1 MRLAICALIVCLACG
16 QKEQAKRGP
25 FETQTIES
33 LNAAVSLN
41 GSQHHTWWATLKP
54 LDPATFTVPEGS
66 PENPGADFKA
76 SSVPQN
82 LAEIFPGL
90 GRGEMDVWY
99 VKTFTLPA
107 GGDAPVALLLGIIN
121 DKDQAFLNGR
131 MIGASG
137 NFNAP
142 TAQAYDLRRIYEV
155 PAEALKRG
163 GKNVLLV
170 HVRGQSTSTWGLYQH
185 KTAIGP
191 AREILQSE
199 ASAALQAILF
209 LVCYATVACYF
220 LFLFVWQLDRR
231 ENLFFALFCVGLV
244 CYNLLRNQ
252 IKYDLGLDF
261 LFWKR
266 IEYHVLYCLVPL
278 FYWFIRS
285 YYSPPRTRVIKILDV
300 PVAAAHLF
308 LAGGIVHTFIAP
320 DSDDWWRYQLLY
332 AQQIAWPIL
341 ILLALG
347 IILRSAFKG
356 SRDAWLMFAAVLAL
370 VVGMVL
376 DILSNRTVINLPS
389 IFQYIFM
396 LFIITMAL
404 LLANRFVRLHDESE
418 DLNANLEKK
427 IEERTAELR
436 ATVLEAE
443 RIKAQQDGDYFLTSL
458 LIQPL
463 SGIFSQGGPVH
474 AEILTRQKKTFQFR
488 HWKADLGGD
497 LSIVDRIHL
506 QGSPFTVFINADA
519 MGKSMQGAGGSL
531 VLGSVFQSMLS
542 FNRRRADTRAP
553 EIWLRD
559 CFFDLQSVFTAFDG
573 SMLTSAVFGLVAEK
587 TGVLY
592 FVNAEHPGV
601 VLYRNETAQ
610 FLNAETNLR
619 KLGVAG
625 TEEGLR
631 VFVHQL
637 EPDDAV
643 FAGSDG
649 RDDLHTGDDPDGTR
663 RINDDP
669 GIFLRSVERAPHNL
683 ESLFEEITRHGYL
696 IDDLSLVRLGYLE
709 DAPAHAKPAPMPPAA
724 AGLLSQGKAAFAARN
739 APGALSVLEEALKE
753 GGGSQALEL
762 ALRCALQLKQDQK
775 AIELAQK
782 AESFPAS
789 TRLLYLS
796 MRAFKRAG
804 RTQEALDAGE
814 RFVLR
819 SPDHA
824 KGLAH
829 LADLFR
835 KTGQKHRARTL
846 AEQALRRAPGLEI
859 AQKLKQILGLF
870 LLAVPLFSAKLE
882 AQVIDGTVLSRI
894 ESGKDF
900 AWQVTSDSLDVRT
913 ETEAFLKGKDSSDST
928 VRWTA
933 ARVPGE
939 IRTQSNEIWL
949 KLPLHVKPGSR
960 SLALRLGVIRD
971 RDRVYWNGELLGA
984 TGVWD
989 DELPQAY
996 DRRRLYEVPAE
1007 KIRPVNLLLIHVQS
1021 YGRPAPG
1028 IRLGPLSA
1036 GPLTESVRRD
1046 MMRAYIQAML
1056 AIVILSISA
1065 YFLFLYLRRSRQIDY
1080 LYFGL
1085 FAAALAVFV
1094 FVQGDLKYW
1103 ISESFV
1109 GWKRV
1114 EYLSQYLAAPFYYA
1128 FVRQFLPERRGPGR
1142 RMLTNLAIAASAGI
1156 LLAAL
1161 HILISTDVQSWS
1173 DVRTWFV
1180 YPVCFGLLT
1189 LLGAYHIVTR
1199 FKSGEPEA
1207 FALLAI
1213 IVLYASGAAL
1223 QQFIQYG
1230 ILQTGGVLDFFNLG
1244 IVAASGTLLSTRFML
1259 LHREVAFLQKDLED
1273 RVRVR
1278 TEELSAVLS
1287 RVRALREAQD
1297 ADYFLTTLL
1306 LEPLQRNALKHPSLE
1321 SSILV
1326 QQKKRFDFRKW
1337 RAEIG
1342 GDLCITDTVRLG
1354 GKEYAVFINGDAMGK
1369 SLQGAGGAIVLG
1381 TVFHAALSRPQ
1392 RAASASPEEW
1402 LRECYEEL
1410 QNVFVS
1416 FDGSMLV
1423 SAVAGLIDIGEGIL
1437 YHFNAEHPRT
1447 VLYRDGSARF
1457 LAESHLMKIGVRGQE
1472 EFFRV
1477 MREEL
1482 KPGDVI
1488 IAGSDGRDDL
1498 CTGNEAD
1505 GTRII
1510 NADENLFLRI
1520 VEKSGAHLEAIQT
1533 ELSRTG
1539 EITDDLSLIRIRVS
1553 TE

>member
-1 MRLAICALIVCLACG
+1 MIRLALCALVLFAACG
-16 QKEQAKRGP
+16 QKQKAVRGP
-25 FETQTIES
+25 FKTQVIES
-33 LNAAVSLN
+33 LTSSVSLN
-41 GSQHHTWWATLKP
+41 GAQDHTWWVTRQA
-54 LDPATFTVPEGS
+54 LDPESFAAPA
-66 PENPGADFKA
+66 GALEDLGPDFIA
-76 SSVPQN
+76 ANVPQN
-82 LAEIFPGL
+82 LADIFPGL
-90 GRGEMDVWY
+90 ERPQMDVWY
-99 VKTFTLPA
+99 VKTFLLPED
-107 GGDAPVALLLGIIN
+107 GQAPVALLLGIIN

-137 NFNAP
+137 DFNASG
-142 TAQAYDLRRIYEV
+142 ARAYDLRRIYEV

-163 GKNVLLV
+163 EKNVLLL

-191 AREILQSE
+191 AREILESE
-199 ASAALQAILF
+199 AGAALQSMLF

-231 ENLFFALFCVGLV
+231 ENLFFALFCLGLV

-266 IEYHVLYCLVPL
+266 VEYIVLYCLVPL

-285 YYSPPRTRVIKILDV
+285 YFTPARTRIAKILDF
-300 PVAAAHLF
+300 PVAAAHLL
-308 LAGGIVHTFIAP
+308 LAGGLVHLFLTE
-320 DSDDWWRYQLLY
+320 DSDAWWRYQLFY
-332 AQQIAWPIL
+332 AQQISWPIL

-347 IILRSAFKG
+347 IILQSAFKG
-356 SRDAWLMFAAVLAL
+356 SRDAWLMFTAVLVL
-370 VVGMVL
+370 VAGMVL

-389 IFQYIFM
+389 LFQYIFM

-443 RIKAQQDGDYFLTSL
+443 AIKSQQDGDYFLTSL

-463 SGIFSQGGPVH
+463 SGVFAEGGPVH
-474 AEILTRQKKTFQFR
+474 AEVLTRQKKTFQFR

-506 QGSPFTVFINADA
+506 GGRPFTVFINADA

-531 VLGSVFQSMLS
+531 VLGTVFQSMLS
-542 FNRRRADTRAP
+542 FNRRRGDSRAP

-559 CFFDLQSVFTAFDG
+559 CFLDLQSVFTAFDG
-573 SMLTSAVFGLVAEK
+573 SMLTSAVFGLIDEEA
-587 TGVLY
+587 GILY

-601 VLYRNETAQ
+601 VLYRNESAR
-610 FLNAETNLR
+610 FLQLDTDLR

-625 TEEGLR
+625 MEEALR
-631 VFVHQL
+631 VYVHQL

-669 GIFLRSVERAPHNL
+669 NIFLRCVERAPHNL
-683 ESLFEEITRHGYL
+683 PALYEEITRHGYL

-709 DAPAHAKPAPMPPAA
+709 DAPASARPALPSSEAQ
-724 AGLLSQGKAAFAARN
+724 GLLSQGKAAFAARN
-739 APGALSVLEEALKE
+739 ADRALPILMEAFDQGA
-753 GGGSQALEL
+753 GSQALEL
-762 ALRCALQLKQDQK
+762 ALRCALQLKQNQTALTLAEK
-775 AIELAQK
+775 AH
-782 AESFPAS
+782 SYPAS
-789 TRLLYLS
+789 TKLLYLS

-804 RTQEALDAGE
+804 RTRDALDTGE

-824 KGLAH
+824 KAMTH

-835 KTGQKHRARTL
+835 RTGQKEKAL
-846 AEQALRRAPGLEI
+846 ALADQALRRAPGLEI
-859 AQKLKQILGLF
+859 ARKLKQLLTILAF
-870 LLAVPLFSAKLE
+870 AFPIFSGRLE
-882 AQVIDGTVLSRI
+882 AEIDGEVLTRI

-900 AWQVTSDSLDVRT
+900 AWEFTADSLDVRA
-913 ETEAFLKGKDSSDST
+913 ETDAFLKGKDTSDST
-928 VRWTA
+928 VRWNA

-939 IRTQSNEIWL
+939 IRTQAREIWL
-949 KLPLHVKPGSR
+949 RLPLRVNPGSR

-989 DELPQAY
+989 EELPQAY

-1007 KIRPVNLLLIHVQS
+1007 KVKTNNLLLVHIQS
-1021 YGRPAPG
+1021 YGNSTPG

-1036 GPLTESVRRD
+1036 GPLTQSVRRD
-1046 MMRAYIQAML
+1046 MARAYIQAML

-1065 YFLFLYLRRSRQIDY
+1065 YFLFLYLRRSRQTDY
-1080 LYFGL
+1080 LYVGL
-1085 FAAALAVFV
+1085 FAFSLSLFV

-1103 ISESFV
+1103 LYDSFV
-1109 GWKRV
+1109 AWKRV
-1114 EYLSQYLAAPFYYA
+1114 EYLTQYAAVPFYYA
-1128 FVRQFLPERRGPGR
+1128 FVREFLPERRGPGR
-1142 RMLTNLAIAASAGI
+1142 RALTNLA
-1156 LLAAL
+1156 LAAL
-1161 HILISTDVQSWS
+1161 AGLALAAAHILLSADVQSWTT
-1173 DVRTWFV
+1173 VRSWFV
-1180 YPVCFGLLT
+1180 YPVCFGVLG
-1189 LLGAYHIVTR
+1189 LLGAHHIVTR
-1199 FKSGEPEA
+1199 FKGGEPEA

-1213 IVLYASGAAL
+1213 IVLYASGAVL
-1223 QQFIQYG
+1223 QQFIQSG
-1230 ILQTGGVLDFFNLG
+1230 ILQTGSILDFFNLG

-1259 LHREVAFLQKDLED
+1259 LHREVAALQKDLED

-1278 TEELSAVLS
+1278 TDELSSVLS
-1287 RVRALREAQD
+1287 RVHALREAQD

-1306 LEPLQRNALKHPSLE
+1306 LEPLQRNSLQHPALE

-1326 QQKKRFDFRKW
+1326 QQKKRFAFRKW

-1342 GDLCITDTVRLG
+1342 GDLCITDTVRIG
-1354 GKEYAVFINGDAMGK
+1354 GREYAVFINGDAMGK

-1381 TVFHAALSRPQ
+1381 TVFHAALSRPE
-1392 RAASASPEEW
+1392 RTASATPEEW

-1410 QNVFVS
+1410 QNVFVT

-1423 SAVAGLIDIGEGIL
+1423 SAAAGLIDIENRVL

-1447 VLYRDGSARF
+1447 VLYRDGRASF
-1457 LAESHLMKIGVRGQE
+1457 LAESYLMKIGVRGQE
-1472 EFFRV
+1472 EHFRV
-1477 MREEL
+1477 VREEL
-1482 KPGDVI
+1482 RAGDII

-1505 GTRII
+1505 GSRII
-1510 NADENLFLRI
+1510 NADESLFLRI
-1520 VEKSGAHLEAIQT
+1520 VEKAQADLQAIQT
-1533 ELSRTG
+1533 ELEKAG
-1539 EITDDLSLIRIRVS
+1539 EITDDLSLIRIRV
-1553 TE
+1553 